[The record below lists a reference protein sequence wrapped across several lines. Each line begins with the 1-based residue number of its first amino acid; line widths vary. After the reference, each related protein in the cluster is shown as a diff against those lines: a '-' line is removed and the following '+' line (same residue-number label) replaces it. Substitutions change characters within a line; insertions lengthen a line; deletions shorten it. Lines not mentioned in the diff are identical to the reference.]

1 MSFLLELLFG
11 SPEDKKKKNTDGLEE
26 WQKKLVDDGQ
36 YEPDSF
42 EEDGDLEEDDYY
54 SEDED

>member
-11 SPEDKKKKNTDGLEE
+11 SSEDKKNKNTDGLED